1 MRSADAVYPSL
12 LPPLET
18 LSCLISRH
26 KYDIYVI
33 SMSFLCHYAILQSI
47 DNKIFNTKICHMSL
61 SFVIFDIVII

>member
-33 SMSFLCHYAILQSI
+33 SMSLVCRFYVINEVFNL
-47 DNKIFNTKICHMSL
+47 KINY
-61 SFVIFDIVII
+61 